1 MQPIILSQT
10 ATVPSRNIHMFLH
23 VHMCLFLGM
32 ITYVPISRNDY
43 SVCGA
48 RQHQILTLELVT
60 VTVLALRA

>member
-43 SVCGA
+43 SVWCKA
-48 RQHQILTLELVT
+48 APHT
-60 VTVLALRA
+60 VIMYLHLSL

>member
-10 ATVPSRNIHMFLH
+10 ATVPSRNIHVFLH
-23 VHMCLFLGM
+23 VHMFLFLGM

-43 SVCGA
+43 SVWWKA
-48 RQHQILTLELVT
+48 AQILTLELVT